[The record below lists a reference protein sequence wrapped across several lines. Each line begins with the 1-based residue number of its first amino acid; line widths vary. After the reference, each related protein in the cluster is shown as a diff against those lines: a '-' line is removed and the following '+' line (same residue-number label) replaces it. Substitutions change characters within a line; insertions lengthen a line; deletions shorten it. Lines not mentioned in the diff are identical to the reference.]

1 MSYRYQILRDDSLE
15 EFVKFWAEA
24 YNYSAGD
31 SLYTKNIGQPLT
43 EEGIRELFFWKN
55 GGKLSKLKAKSVND
69 NFVSSISKLRTFPKD
84 TPPDQWLN
92 VFKAGGAIWRIFFL
106 HIWNPKYPIFDQHVF
121 RAMKFIQTGEGL
133 EIPSGDPKKV
143 EFYLEK
149 YLPFYFELEKEMKN
163 PNPRNLDRALWK
175 FGQILKRIKPPVKLN
190 S

>member
-1 MSYRYQILRDDSLE
+1 
-15 EFVKFWAEA
+15 
-24 YNYSAGD
+24 
-31 SLYTKNIGQPLT
+31 
-43 EEGIRELFFWKN
+43 
-55 GGKLSKLKAKSVND
+55 
-69 NFVSSISKLRTFPKD
+69 
-84 TPPDQWLN
+84 
-92 VFKAGGAIWRIFFL
+92 
-106 HIWNPKYPIFDQHVF
+106 
-121 RAMKFIQTGEGL
+121 MKFIQTGEGL